1 MKSQALM
8 RWIKRKSRVGL
19 IAVVLFWAI
28 PGIGL
33 TQEKE
38 LAGGKLEFE
47 THCAVCHA
55 LGGKGDGPVA
65 QYLTTKPADLTQISK
80 RSGGQFPFW
89 RVYRIIDGREP
100 AKLHGTR
107 EMPIWGDRFW
117 KEAGEVDYRVQ
128 GRIFELV
135 HYLESIQEK

>member
-1 MKSQALM
+1 MEAQALM

-19 IAVVLFWAI
+19 IAVILFWAT

-33 TQEKE
+33 TQEEE
-38 LAGGKLEFE
+38 LTGGRREFE
-47 THCAVCHA
+47 THCAVCHG

-65 QYLTTKPADLTQISK
+65 QYLTAKPADLTQISK
-80 RSGGQFPFW
+80 RSEGQFPFW

-117 KEAGEVDYRVQ
+117 KEAAEVDYRVQ